1 MSSKFYG
8 IYRNYQK
15 LEKKEMR
22 ELNDDFSAATLSSCI
37 DALRLSFYC
46 LEGTECLILSEEEAK
61 LKCSSVW
68 EKKHVSLMACCEATP
83 NNPFVGA

>member
-15 LEKKEMR
+15 PEKKEMR
-22 ELNDDFSAATLSSCI
+22 ELNDDFNAETLSSWI

-46 LEGTECLILSEEEAK
+46 LEGTKCLILSQEQA
-61 LKCSSVW
+61 
-68 EKKHVSLMACCEATP
+68 
-83 NNPFVGA
+83 